1 MKSWANLV
9 TCTALAVF
17 LAAIGPVTAAE
28 NTYRMS
34 VLAPGTPSNS
44 VMSSFADITN
54 QYVPDTLIDVTSGGV
69 ATRHALDAA
78 RGTTDFFLSSATIHH
93 FMRESMNMYQNV
105 DDASLLAENLR
116 SVLNFPI
123 GVYSIFA
130 YLDSGIRSMKDIKGK
145 KVFAG
150 PPSGGSK
157 AIATALVE
165 GMSGLTANEDFEI
178 VDLNWG
184 EAAEAFE
191 KREFDIYVRLNNT
204 PDPIINSIAR
214 NDQIRFFG
222 LQDAD
227 YKAQR
232 IVEQLRLP
240 GRTLEA
246 IDTSV
251 YGKNVLN
258 KDPVQSIGS
267 WAGIATHKDVPKDHV
282 YAMTKAFWENM
293 GKSEAMAPWIKLI
306 RIDTALVEMNMPLHP
321 GARQYYEERGLII
334 PGNLVATN

>member
-1 MKSWANLV
+1 MNRWASIV
-9 TCTALAVF
+9 TSSAFAVYLLTAAQLS
-17 LAAIGPVTAAE
+17 AAE
-28 NTYRMS
+28 NTYKMS
-34 VLAPGTPSNS
+34 VLAPGTPSNA
-44 VMSSFADITN
+44 VMSSFAEITN
-54 QYVPDTLIDVTSGGV
+54 QYVAETLIDVTSGGV

-105 DDASLLAENLR
+105 EEASLLAENLR

-123 GVYSIFA
+123 GVYSIFT
-130 YLDSGIRSMKDIKGK
+130 YLDSGIRSMQGIKGK

-165 GMSGLTANEDFEI
+165 GMSGLTANKDFQL

-191 KREFDIYVRLNNT
+191 NREFDVYVRLNNT
-204 PDPIINSIAR
+204 PDPIINSIAKK
-214 NDQIRFFG
+214 DQIRFFG

-227 YKAQR
+227 YKAAR
-232 IVEQLRLP
+232 IVQQLRLP

-246 IDTSV
+246 IDTRV

-267 WAGIATHKDVPKDHV
+267 WAGIATHKDMPKTQV
-282 YAMTKAFWENM
+282 YAMTKAFWEHID
-293 GKSEAMAPWIKLI
+293 KSEIMAPWLQVV

-321 GARQYYEERGLII
+321 GAQQYYEERGMII
-334 PGNLVATN
+334 PGNLVATD

>member
-1 MKSWANLV
+1 MKNWAMFI
-9 TCTALAVF
+9 TSTALAAF
-17 LAAIGPVTAAE
+17 LALTGVVSASE
-28 NTYRMS
+28 NTFKMS
-34 VLAPGTPSNS
+34 VLAPGTPSNT
-44 VMSSFADITN
+44 VLSSFAEITN
-54 QYVPDTLIDVTSGGV
+54 QYVPETLIEVTSGGV

-105 DDASLLAENLR
+105 EEASLLAENLR

-145 KVFAG
+145 KIFAG

-157 AIATALVE
+157 AIATALIE
-165 GMSGLTANEDFEI
+165 GMSGLKANEDFQL

-214 NDQIRFFG
+214 DDQIRFFG
-222 LQDAD
+222 LQDTD
-227 YKAQR
+227 YKAPR

-246 IDTSV
+246 IDTRV

-267 WAGIATHKDVPKDHV
+267 WAGIATHKDIPKEHV
-282 YAMTKAFWENM
+282 YAMTKAFWENLD
-293 GKSEAMAPWIKLI
+293 KSEALASWMNVI

-321 GARQYYEERGLII
+321 GAQQYYEERGMII
-334 PGNLVATN
+334 PGNLVATD

>member
-1 MKSWANLV
+1 MKSWAILV
-9 TCTALAVF
+9 TSTALAAF
-17 LAAIGPVTAAE
+17 LTATGPVSAAE
-28 NTYRMS
+28 NTYKMS

-54 QYVPDTLIDVTSGGV
+54 QYVPDTLIDVSSGGV

-78 RGTTDFFLSSATIHH
+78 RGTTDFFLSSPTNYH

-105 DDASLLAENLR
+105 EEASLLAENLR
-116 SVLNFPI
+116 SLMNFPI
-123 GVYSIFA
+123 GVYSIFT
-130 YLDSGIRSMKDIKGK
+130 YLDSGIRSMKGIKGK

-150 PPSGGSK
+150 PPSGGAK
-157 AIATALVE
+157 TIATALVE
-165 GMSGLTANEDFEI
+165 GMSGLKANEDFEL

-214 NDQIRFFG
+214 NEQIRFFG

-227 YKAQR
+227 YKAKR
-232 IVEQLRLP
+232 IIEQLRLP
-240 GRTLEA
+240 GRTLQA

-267 WAGIATHKDVPKDHV
+267 WAGIATHKAMPKEQV

-293 GKSEAMAPWIKLI
+293 DKAEAMAPWLSVI
-306 RIDTALVEMNMPLHP
+306 RIDTALMGMNMPLHP
-321 GARQYYEERGLII
+321 GAQQYYEERGMII
-334 PGNLVATN
+334 PGNLVASN

>member
-1 MKSWANLV
+1 MKSWVNLV
-9 TCTALAVF
+9 TGTALAAC
-17 LAAIGPVTAAE
+17 LAAIGPASATE

-44 VMSSFADITN
+44 VLSSFADITN
-54 QYVPDTLIDVTSGGV
+54 QYVPGARINVTSGGV

-78 RGTTDFFLSSATIHH
+78 RGTTDFFLSSATIHY

-105 DDASLLAENLR
+105 EEASLLAENLR

-123 GVYSIFA
+123 GVYSVFT
-130 YLDSGIRSMKDIKGK
+130 YLDSGIRSMKNIKGK

-150 PPSGGSK
+150 PASGGSK
-157 AIATALVE
+157 AIATALIE
-165 GMSGLTANEDFEI
+165 GMSGLTANADFEL

-191 KREFDIYVRLNNT
+191 KREFDVYIRLNNT

-214 NDQIRFFG
+214 KNQIRFFG

-232 IVEQLRLP
+232 IIEQLRLP
-240 GRTLEA
+240 GRTLQS
-246 IDTSV
+246 IDTRV

-258 KDPVQSIGS
+258 QDPVQSIGS
-267 WAGIATHKDVPKDHV
+267 WAGIATHKNISKEQV
-282 YAMTKAFWENM
+282 YAMTKAFWENKE
-293 GKSEAMAPWIKLI
+293 KSETMAGWLDVI

-321 GARQYYEERGLII
+321 GAQQYYEERGLII